1 MDMLKEIS
9 YTHRFWVFLLP
20 LVMMAADVITGW
32 IQASVNGTWDSTKM
46 RKGLFRKSGE
56 LLIIIVAYV
65 IYEAIALPVDVPVFI
80 SGYVV
85 IMEILSVLEN
95 LDQAGIPVPTWLTRR
110 LKKAADV
117 LAEDDPV
124 EKVRIDESNSGDSGG
139 GDNDDSAAE

>member
-1 MDMLKEIS
+1 MDVLKEIS

-20 LVMMAADVITGW
+20 LILMAADVVTGW

-56 LLIIIVAYV
+56 LMIIIVAYV

-80 SGYVV
+80 STYVV

-95 LDQAGIPVPTWLTRR
+95 LDQAGVPVPAWLTRR
-110 LKKAADV
+110 LKKAADA
-117 LAEDDPV
+117 LAEDDPEV
-124 EKVRIDESNSGDSGG
+124 THDGRG
-139 GDNDDSAAE
+139 

>member
-1 MDMLKEIS
+1 MDVLREIS

-20 LVMMAADVITGW
+20 IVLMAADIVTGW

-65 IYEAIALPVDVPVFI
+65 IYEVIALPVDVPVFI
-80 SGYVV
+80 SAYVV

-95 LDQAGIPVPTWLTRR
+95 LDQTGVPVPTWLTRR
-110 LKKAADV
+110 LKKAADA
-117 LAEDDPV
+117 LSADDPA
-124 EKVRIDESNSGDSGG
+124 DGDDGTK
-139 GDNDDSAAE
+139 

>member
-1 MDMLKEIS
+1 MDVLQEIS

-20 LVMMAADVITGW
+20 LILMAADVVTGW

-95 LDQAGIPVPTWLTRR
+95 LDQAGVPVPAWLTRR
-110 LKKAADV
+110 LKKAADA
-117 LAEDDPV
+117 LAEDDPEV
-124 EKVRIDESNSGDSGG
+124 THDGRG
-139 GDNDDSAAE
+139 

>member
-1 MDMLKEIS
+1 MDVLKEIS

-20 LVMMAADVITGW
+20 LILMAADVVTGW

-56 LLIIIVAYV
+56 LMIIIVAYV

-80 SGYVV
+80 STYVV

-95 LDQAGIPVPTWLTRR
+95 LDQAGVPVPAWLTRR
-110 LKKAADV
+110 LKKAADA
-117 LAEDDPV
+117 LAEDDPEEV
-124 EKVRIDESNSGDSGG
+124 IKTEKTE
-139 GDNDDSAAE
+139 

>member
-1 MDMLKEIS
+1 MDVLHEIS

-20 LVMMAADVITGW
+20 LVLMAADVVTGW

-95 LDQAGIPVPTWLTRR
+95 LDQAGVPVPAWLTRR
-110 LKKAADV
+110 LKKAADA
-117 LAEDDPV
+117 LSEDDPTT
-124 EKVRIDESNSGDSGG
+124 DE
-139 GDNDDSAAE
+139 AKHEA

>member
-1 MDMLKEIS
+1 MDAIKEITF
-9 YTHRFWVFLLP
+9 THRYWVILLP
-20 LVMMAADVITGW
+20 LILIGADIVTGW

-80 SGYVV
+80 SAYVA

-95 LDQAGIPVPTWLTRR
+95 LDQAGVPVPAWLTRR
-110 LKKAADV
+110 LKKAADA
-117 LAEDDPV
+117 LSEDDPTTDE
-124 EKVRIDESNSGDSGG
+124 EKHE
-139 GDNDDSAAE
+139 A

>member
-1 MDMLKEIS
+1 MDVLKEIS

-20 LVMMAADVITGW
+20 LVLMAADVVTGW

-56 LLIIIVAYV
+56 LLVIIVAYV

-95 LDQAGIPVPTWLTRR
+95 LDQAGVPVPAWLTRR
-110 LKKAADV
+110 LKKAADA

-124 EKVRIDESNSGDSGG
+124 DGEQKHETI
-139 GDNDDSAAE
+139 

>member
-1 MDMLKEIS
+1 MDVLQEIS

-20 LVMMAADVITGW
+20 LVLMAADVVTGW

-65 IYEAIALPVDVPVFI
+65 IYEAIKLPVDVPVFI

-95 LDQAGIPVPTWLTRR
+95 LDQAGVPVPAWLTRR
-110 LKKAADV
+110 LKKAADA
-117 LAEDDPV
+117 LAEDDPTT
-124 EKVRIDESNSGDSGG
+124 DE
-139 GDNDDSAAE
+139 AKHEA

>member
-1 MDMLKEIS
+1 MHQGAKPMDAIKEITF
-9 YTHRFWVFLLP
+9 THRYWIILLP
-20 LVMMAADVITGW
+20 LILIGADIITGW

-46 RKGLFRKSGE
+46 RKGLYRKTGE

-95 LDQAGIPVPTWLTRR
+95 LDQAGVPVPAWLTRR
-110 LKKAADV
+110 LKKAADA

-124 EKVRIDESNSGDSGG
+124 DGDDGTK
-139 GDNDDSAAE
+139 

>member
-1 MDMLKEIS
+1 MDTLQNIS

-20 LVMMAADVITGW
+20 LILMAADVVTGW

-56 LLIIIVAYV
+56 LLIIVVAYV

-80 SGYVV
+80 STYVV

-95 LDQAGIPVPTWLTRR
+95 LDQAGVPVPAWLTRR
-110 LKKAADV
+110 LKKAADA
-117 LAEDDPV
+117 LAEDDPEV
-124 EKVRIDESNSGDSGG
+124 VAKIEKTE
-139 GDNDDSAAE
+139 

>member
-1 MDMLKEIS
+1 MEALKDITF
-9 YTHRFWVFLLP
+9 THRFWVFLLP
-20 LVMMAADVITGW
+20 LVLMAADVITGW

-95 LDQAGIPVPTWLTRR
+95 LDQAGVPVPAWLTRR
-110 LKKAADV
+110 LKKAADA
-117 LAEDDPV
+117 LSEDDPV
-124 EKVRIDESNSGDSGG
+124 DGS
-139 GDNDDSAAE
+139 DDGTK

>member
-1 MDMLKEIS
+1 MDTLQNIS

-20 LVMMAADVITGW
+20 LVLMAADVVTGW

-95 LDQAGIPVPTWLTRR
+95 LDQAGVPVPAWLTRR
-110 LKKAADV
+110 LKKAADA
-117 LAEDDPV
+117 LSEDDPTT
-124 EKVRIDESNSGDSGG
+124 DE
-139 GDNDDSAAE
+139 AKHEA

>member
-1 MDMLKEIS
+1 MDVLREIS

-20 LVMMAADVITGW
+20 LVLMAADIVTGW

-65 IYEAIALPVDVPVFI
+65 IYEAIALPVDVPCCI
-80 SGYVV
+80 SAYVV
-85 IMEILSVLEN
+85 IMEILSVMEN
-95 LDQAGIPVPTWLTRR
+95 LDQAGLPIPVWLTRR
-110 LKKAADV
+110 LKKAADA
-117 LAEDDPV
+117 LSEGDPTEV
-124 EKVRIDESNSGDSGG
+124 IKDEGTDRDSGG

>member
-1 MDMLKEIS
+1 MDTLQNIS

-20 LVMMAADVITGW
+20 LILMAADVVTGW

-56 LLIIIVAYV
+56 LLIIVVAYV

-95 LDQAGIPVPTWLTRR
+95 LDQAGVPVPAWLTRR
-110 LKKAADV
+110 LKKAADA
-117 LAEDDPV
+117 LAEDDP
-124 EKVRIDESNSGDSGG
+124 
-139 GDNDDSAAE
+139 AEVQHDGRG